1 MRSLVSILHDSIKNN
16 LDKLYTI
23 PRVSEP
29 LTNQHRNL
37 MEAVIAG
44 DPERARLAAQEHL
57 VFVEE
62 SLQEIDKEQARHER
76 FLRQASILSLDETEE

>member
-1 MRSLVSILHDSIKNN
+1 
-16 LDKLYTI
+16 
-23 PRVSEP
+23 
-29 LTNQHRNL
+29 